1 MISSV
6 IIVLSLC
13 VVMGIFLGTMAKN
26 KGYNYWKWFFLGC
39 IPVIFPFAFIWIIIR
54 KPATFPEFRDRD
66 KLKDKD
72 KDKDSKFIRKMKEF
86 DRTHKKNNL

>member
-26 KGYNYWKWFFLGC
+26 KGYNYWRWFFLGLT
-39 IPVIFPFAFIWIIIR
+39 PVIFPFGVIWIILI
-54 KPATFPEFRDRD
+54 KPATFPEFRDTEILND
-66 KLKDKD
+66 N
-72 KDKDSKFIRKMKEF
+72 DSKFIRKMKEF
-86 DRTHKKNNL
+86 DKTHK